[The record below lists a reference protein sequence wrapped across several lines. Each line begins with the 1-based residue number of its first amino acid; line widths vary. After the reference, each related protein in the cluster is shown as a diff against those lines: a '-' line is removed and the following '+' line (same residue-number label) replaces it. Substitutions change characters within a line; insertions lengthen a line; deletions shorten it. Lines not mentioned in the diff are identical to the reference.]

1 LLASR
6 VLRNGFPPLVGRA
19 RWKATRR
26 GTMRDDGGMRVGG
39 SQADEGTSL
48 LVNSA
53 GSSGSVNG
61 AKWDR
66 RLARWARKDLSA
78 RVLLAVV
85 LGMLG
90 LASSSMLVTVESADD
105 GGIRHSWIQNLA
117 MHGDPHVAV
126 HVAGDVA
133 NSIAKLSEPRLVDV
147 LSSEFS
153 EAMEGRH
160 VKALREKWARGET
173 DGDDRRVDM
182 KWIEVPRSEA
192 RASREAA
199 RARAEDVFASRFGAQ
214 HAWAAADR
222 ASARVSASGAS

>member
-1 LLASR
+1 M
-6 VLRNGFPPLVGRA
+6 
-19 RWKATRR
+19 R
-26 GTMRDDGGMRVGG
+26 GKDGGMRVAP

-48 LVNSA
+48 LVNS
-53 GSSGSVNG
+53 GSSGPNG
-61 AKWDR
+61 SAKWDR

-90 LASSSMLVTVESADD
+90 LASSSMLVTVESADE

-133 NSIAKLSEPRLVDV
+133 NNIAKLSEPRLVDV
-147 LSSEFS
+147 LSEELS

-160 VKALREKWARGET
+160 VKELREKWAKGENA
-173 DGDDRRVDM
+173 DGTQRVDM
-182 KWIEVPRSEA
+182 KWIEAPRVNEA
-192 RASREAA
+192 KASREAA
-199 RARAEDVFASRFGAQ
+199 RARAEEVFAARAGSTHQ
-214 HAWAAADR
+214 HGKTKAAAR
-222 ASARVSASGAS
+222 ASSRGGATGAA

>member
-1 LLASR
+1 M
-6 VLRNGFPPLVGRA
+6 
-19 RWKATRR
+19 R
-26 GTMRDDGGMRVGG
+26 GKDGGMRVAP

-48 LVNSA
+48 LVNS
-53 GSSGSVNG
+53 GSSGNG
-61 AKWDR
+61 SAKWDR

-90 LASSSMLVTVESADD
+90 LASSSMLVTVESADE

-133 NSIAKLSEPRLVDV
+133 NNIAKLSEPRLVDV
-147 LSSEFS
+147 LSEELS

-160 VKALREKWARGET
+160 VKELREKWARGENA
-173 DGDDRRVDM
+173 DGTQRVNM
-182 KWIEVPRSEA
+182 KWIEAPRVNEA
-192 RASREAA
+192 KASREAA
-199 RARAEDVFASRFGAQ
+199 RARAEEVFAARAGTTHQ
-214 HAWAAADR
+214 HGKTKAAAR
-222 ASARVSASGAS
+222 ASSRGGATEAA

>member
-1 LLASR
+1 M
-6 VLRNGFPPLVGRA
+6 
-19 RWKATRR
+19 R
-26 GTMRDDGGMRVGG
+26 GKDGGMRVAP

-48 LVNSA
+48 LVNS
-53 GSSGSVNG
+53 GSSGNG
-61 AKWDR
+61 SAKWDR

-90 LASSSMLVTVESADD
+90 LASSSMLVTVESADE

-133 NSIAKLSEPRLVDV
+133 NNIAKLSEPRLVDV
-147 LSSEFS
+147 LSEELS

-160 VKALREKWARGET
+160 VKELREKWARGE
-173 DGDDRRVDM
+173 
-182 KWIEVPRSEA
+182 
-192 RASREAA
+192 RAL
-199 RARAEDVFASRFGAQ
+199 
-214 HAWAAADR
+214 HK
-222 ASARVSASGAS
+222 